1 MINEIYKKDV
11 DFFTA
16 PPYDLLE
23 GTAAYVVKELR
34 AEMVSMKEQEAD

>member
-11 DFFTA
+11 GFFTA

-34 AEMVSMKEQEAD
+34 VEMVCIKEQEAN